1 LDTNTGDGAGRTSG
15 RKLMTPRKSKLCL
28 ALAAA
33 CAASF
38 LPTASA
44 LAQSKV
50 RLNIASSFALSLP
63 LIGEVVPKL
72 AQKVT
77 RASGGTLELR
87 VNEPGAL
94 VPALQAIHATSQ
106 GSVDGAWA
114 ATGNFATVD
123 TAFNMFS
130 SVPFGPGIGEFMAWM
145 YHGGG
150 LQFSRQMFAKHNV
163 YPIPCVLVAPEAAG
177 WFKKEINTP
186 ADLRGLKMR
195 SFGLAAQVLAKVGV
209 ATQMIAGGD
218 IAQALQ
224 LGTIDSAEFSLP
236 STDQKYGFYQVAK
249 YYYFPG
255 WQQQA
260 TFIDLLIN
268 KAKWDALSDAH
279 KAIIEQACGET
290 IREGI
295 AESEATQW
303 KAIQEMRDKNGVQ
316 IKRFSPE
323 VMSALEK
330 AWNDVVAEESAAN
343 PNFKQVYDSYAKF
356 RADYAIWREIGYIK

>member
-1 LDTNTGDGAGRTSG
+1 MKLSLVVAG
-15 RKLMTPRKSKLCL
+15 
-28 ALAAA
+28 A
-33 CAASF
+33 CAAT
-38 LPTASA
+38 LGLVGPAQ
-44 LAQSKV
+44 AQSKV
-50 RLNIASSFALSLP
+50 RLNVASSFALSLP
-63 LIGEVVPKL
+63 LIGDVVPKL
-72 AQKVT
+72 AQKVA
-77 RASGGTLELR
+77 RASGGTLEIR
-87 VNEPGAL
+87 AHEPGAL

-106 GSVDGAWA
+106 GSVDASWA
-114 ATGNFATVD
+114 AAGNFSSVD
-123 TAFNMFS
+123 QAFNMFA

-150 LQFSRQMFAKHNV
+150 LQFSRAMFAKHNIH
-163 YPIPCVLVAPEAAG
+163 PIPCVMFAPEAAG

-186 ADLRGLKMR
+186 EDLRGLKMR
-195 SFGLAAQVLAKVGV
+195 SFGLAGQVLAKLGV

-224 LGTIDSAEFSLP
+224 LGTIDAAEFSVP

-249 YYYFPG
+249 FYYFPG

-260 TFIDLLIN
+260 TFIDLYIN
-268 KAKWDALSDAH
+268 KAKWDALSEAH

-316 IKRFSPE
+316 IKKFPPA
-323 VMSALEK
+323 VMAALEK
-330 AWNDVVAEESAAN
+330 AWNEVAAEESKASPA
-343 PNFKQVYDSYAKF
+343 FKEVYESYSKF
-356 RADYAIWREIGYIK
+356 RADYAIWRDIGYIK